1 MYMVFTSLR
10 IFIFHNSSIF
20 KLVLPLNTS
29 SNHTISPA
37 DETPTEFDALLA
49 ELESALDALLT
60 ILGPLFG
67 LTREQVQIIEADID
81 ALIKDLESTEHG
93 EIDIDSGLEIIVQDL
108 IKILHD
114 FGVQSPEKLDTETTS
129 E

>member
-1 MYMVFTSLR
+1 MISTFYAAAPFTSQHLQTVPPSH
-10 IFIFHNSSIF
+10 IS
-20 KLVLPLNTS
+20 P
-29 SNHTISPA
+29 NHTISPA

-114 FGVQSPEKLDTETTS
+114 FGVQLPQKLDVETTS